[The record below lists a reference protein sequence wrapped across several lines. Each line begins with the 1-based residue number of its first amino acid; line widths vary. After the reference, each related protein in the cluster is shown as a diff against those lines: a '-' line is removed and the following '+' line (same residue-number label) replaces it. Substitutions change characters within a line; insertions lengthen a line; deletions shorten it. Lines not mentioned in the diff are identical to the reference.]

1 MECPEGMPYIQWNEI
16 VLGLKSLLGFDILVG
31 MASVKVSSNYQVV
44 IPKEAR
50 KKLGLKKGQYLYVKS
65 FDKDTVSLTTQSP
78 VDKYYGALKGI
89 WTEDAVKYTRR
100 IRADRE
106 LPKL

>member
-1 MECPEGMPYIQWNEI
+1 
-16 VLGLKSLLGFDILVG
+16 

-50 KKLGLKKGQYLYVKS
+50 KKLGLKKGQYLYVDS
-65 FDKDTVSLTTQSP
+65 VGKDSITLTSQSP

-89 WTEDAVKYTRR
+89 WTEDAVKYQRR
-100 IRADRE
+100 IRKELDRN
-106 LPKL
+106 L